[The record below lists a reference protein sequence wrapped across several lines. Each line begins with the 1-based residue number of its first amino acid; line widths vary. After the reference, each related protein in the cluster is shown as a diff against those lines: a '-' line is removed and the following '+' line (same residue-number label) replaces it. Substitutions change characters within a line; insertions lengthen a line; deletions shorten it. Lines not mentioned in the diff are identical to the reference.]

1 MGANLPEDAQAANV
15 SELDYVVQIC
25 ALASVKFNTLQYLC
39 VLHSL
44 LCQYYYGTFLSG
56 LLYIEGKISG
66 ECTCSIYYGQLNI
79 YLINFYFRF
88 SENYGHNIG

>member
-44 LCQYYYGTFLSG
+44 LGQY
-56 LLYIEGKISG
+56 
-66 ECTCSIYYGQLNI
+66 
-79 YLINFYFRF
+79 
-88 SENYGHNIG
+88 